1 MNLID
6 GLDGLAAGVGGI
18 ASVTLMLVAWQE
30 GQYYV
35 TIITAA
41 IAGPPWDFYPII
53 FIQPIFSWGTQAPCC
68 WALSWERWQFKAR

>member
-41 IAGPPWDFYPII
+41 IAGARLGI
-53 FIQPIFSWGTQAPCC
+53 FT
-68 WALSWERWQFKAR
+68 L